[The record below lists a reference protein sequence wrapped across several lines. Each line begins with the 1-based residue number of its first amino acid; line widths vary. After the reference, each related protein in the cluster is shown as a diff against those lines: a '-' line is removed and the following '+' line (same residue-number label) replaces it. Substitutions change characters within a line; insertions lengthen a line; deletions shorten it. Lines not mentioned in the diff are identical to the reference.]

1 MSVRVLAAFA
11 LIFIASAAAQAQN
24 TTIQGWIIVPGQKH
38 ADNFVVQISVRDLD
52 QTFSTTTVGD
62 SGRYMFINQ
71 DLRVGN
77 FDILIRLDGYR
88 ESRTP
93 LQRRPE
99 TGTLAEIPI
108 FENIILIP
116 DAEGGHLTDVQ
127 AEYKEELLKEYSK
140 GLDQI
145 TAKHPE
151 LAVTHLEKI
160 VKEIPDFYDAHMN
173 LGLVYQDLMRRREAE
188 AEFRKANELNPE
200 SARPLAALGRLFV
213 DNVESDL
220 SAGVKLDTLQPVLT
234 TAREVLTGAIT
245 LDEKFAK
252 AHYYLGVV
260 EYRSRAYSIAEKE
273 LKLALELDP
282 TLYESRIALI
292 NVFVQQKLWQA
303 ALDNVETFM
312 LDYPLSPFR
321 QEVAANRIRIVGILQ
336 QSTR

>member
-1 MSVRVLAAFA
+1 MSGRVLAAFA
-11 LIFIASAAAQAQN
+11 LILIASAAAQAQN
-24 TTIQGWIIVPGQKH
+24 TTIQGWIIVPTQKH
-38 ADNFVVQISVRDLD
+38 ADNFVVQISIRDLD
-52 QTFSTTTVGD
+52 QIFATTTVGD

-77 FDILIRLDGYR
+77 FDILVRLDGFR

-116 DAEGGHLTDVQ
+116 DAEGGHLTDVES
-127 AEYKEELLKEYSK
+127 AYKEELLKEYSK

-151 LAVTHLEKI
+151 LAVTHIEKI

-173 LGLVYQDLMRRREAE
+173 LGLVYQDLKRRREAE

-213 DNVESDL
+213 DEVESEL
-220 SAGVKLDTLQPVLT
+220 SVGVKQETLQPLLIKG
-234 TAREVLTGAIT
+234 REVLTEAVM

-260 EYRSRAYSIAEKE
+260 EYRSRSYAIAEKE
-273 LKLALELDP
+273 LKLALELDH
-282 TLYESRIALI
+282 TLFEARIALI
-292 NVFVQQKLWQA
+292 NLFVQQKIWQA
-303 ALDNVETFM
+303 ALDNVDTFM

-321 QEVAANRIRIVGILQ
+321 QEVAGIRMKIVGILQ
-336 QSTR
+336 SAR